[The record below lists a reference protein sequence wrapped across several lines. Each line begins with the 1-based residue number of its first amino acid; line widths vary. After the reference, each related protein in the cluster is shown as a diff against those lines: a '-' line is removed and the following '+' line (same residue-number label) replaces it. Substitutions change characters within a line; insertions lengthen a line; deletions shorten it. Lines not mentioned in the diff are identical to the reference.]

1 MTRADPPPTDAETL
15 EAVLKA
21 AAMAARPCASSN
33 PAHRAVQLRAIADRL
48 AGAADDLVGQAGAE
62 THLAEGRLRSELDR
76 TTFQLRLF
84 GQVLEEGE
92 FLDVTLDRAD
102 ANWPPGPRPD
112 LRRMLRPV
120 GPVLVFAAGNFPFAF
135 SVAGA
140 DTTSALAA
148 GCPVVL
154 KAHPGHRR
162 LSELVGHLVTAALR
176 SAGAPHGSFAVI
188 YGDEAGRV
196 ALCDERITAA
206 SFTGSSKVGRMLF
219 DLANSRPVPIPFYG
233 EMGSLNPVFV
243 TRSALARRRSEIL
256 DGFVKSF
263 TVGAGQFC
271 TKPGVLV
278 VPEGQGVIE
287 DLVNLVLD
295 LPSFSLLSADINRRY
310 AWQLEALLAHP
321 AVTASPERRSG
332 GDLDQFPTL
341 LATTASDLLAHR
353 DEMMVECFGPAS
365 LVVTYTSDAQL
376 MAVATSFSGQLTAT
390 VQAEEDDPVAESL
403 LEALADRV
411 GRLLWNQWPTGVS
424 VTWAMQ
430 HGGPY
435 PATTAPGYT
444 SVGPAAIARF
454 LRPITYQSVPASL
467 LPASLRD
474 DNPLGLPR
482 RVDGQR
488 GGFQVATDAESG
500 EI

>member
-162 LSELVGHLVTAALR
+162 LS
-176 SAGAPHGSFAVI
+176 
-188 YGDEAGRV
+188 
-196 ALCDERITAA
+196 
-206 SFTGSSKVGRMLF
+206 
-219 DLANSRPVPIPFYG
+219 
-233 EMGSLNPVFV
+233 
-243 TRSALARRRSEIL
+243 
-256 DGFVKSF
+256 
-263 TVGAGQFC
+263 
-271 TKPGVLV
+271 
-278 VPEGQGVIE
+278 
-287 DLVNLVLD
+287 
-295 LPSFSLLSADINRRY
+295 
-310 AWQLEALLAHP
+310 
-321 AVTASPERRSG
+321 
-332 GDLDQFPTL
+332 
-341 LATTASDLLAHR
+341 
-353 DEMMVECFGPAS
+353 
-365 LVVTYTSDAQL
+365 
-376 MAVATSFSGQLTAT
+376 
-390 VQAEEDDPVAESL
+390 
-403 LEALADRV
+403 
-411 GRLLWNQWPTGVS
+411 
-424 VTWAMQ
+424 
-430 HGGPY
+430 
-435 PATTAPGYT
+435 
-444 SVGPAAIARF
+444 
-454 LRPITYQSVPASL
+454 
-467 LPASLRD
+467 
-474 DNPLGLPR
+474 
-482 RVDGQR
+482 
-488 GGFQVATDAESG
+488 
-500 EI
+500 